1 MITREEL
8 ENIIRERIS
17 ESDVFVVNIS
27 VKPGSLIQIF
37 LDQPGG
43 ISIDTCVEFSRLI
56 ESSLDREVEDFEL
69 RVSSPGLDKA
79 FKVPQQ
85 YAINVGKSIKVLCH
99 DGEKYK
105 GLIKSSDETGID
117 LEAEIRV
124 KSAGNKKKATEIN
137 SVRLE
142 YKDIKTAKVNL
153 EF

>member
-1 MITREEL
+1 MIDKEQVES
-8 ENIIRERIS
+8 IISDRIS
-17 ESDVFVVNIS
+17 VSDVFVVSIS
-27 VKPGSLIQIF
+27 VQSGSLIQVF

-43 ISIDTCVEFSRLI
+43 ISISTCAEFSRLI
-56 ESSLDREVEDFEL
+56 ESNLDRENEDFEL

-85 YAINVGKSIKVLCH
+85 YSINIGNSINVVDI
-99 DGEKYK
+99 DGDKYK
-105 GLIKSSDETGID
+105 GIIKSTDATGID
-117 LEAEIRV
+117 LDADVRV
-124 KSAGNKKKATEIN
+124 KAAGRKKKVIEIK

>member
-1 MITREEL
+1 VISKEQV
-8 ENIIRERIS
+8 ENIISDRIS

-27 VKPGSLIQIF
+27 VQSGSLIQVY

-43 ISIDTCVEFSRLI
+43 ISISTCAEFSRLI
-56 ESSLDREVEDFEL
+56 ESSLDREEEDFEL
-69 RVSSPGLDKA
+69 RVSSPGLNKA

-85 YAINVGKSIKVLCH
+85 YAINVGNSIKLVDH
-99 DGEKYK
+99 DGEKYE
-105 GLIKSSDETGID
+105 GIIKSSDATGIELD
-117 LEAEIRV
+117 AEFRV
-124 KSAGNKKKATEIN
+124 KSAGKKKKVIEIK

>member
-1 MITREEL
+1 MISKEVVEK
-8 ENIIRERIS
+8 IINDRIS
-17 ESDVFVVNIS
+17 ASEVFVVSIS
-27 VKPGSLIQIF
+27 VQSGGLIQVF

-43 ISIDTCVEFSRLI
+43 ISIRTCAEFSRLI
-56 ESSLDREVEDFEL
+56 ESNLDRENEDFEL

-85 YAINVGKSIKVLCH
+85 YIINIGNCINVVDL

-105 GLIKSSDETGID
+105 GILKASDETGIEM
-117 LEAEIRV
+117 EAEVRV
-124 KSAGNKKKATEIN
+124 ESPGRKKKVIETK

-142 YKDIKTAKVNL
+142 YIDIKTAKVNL